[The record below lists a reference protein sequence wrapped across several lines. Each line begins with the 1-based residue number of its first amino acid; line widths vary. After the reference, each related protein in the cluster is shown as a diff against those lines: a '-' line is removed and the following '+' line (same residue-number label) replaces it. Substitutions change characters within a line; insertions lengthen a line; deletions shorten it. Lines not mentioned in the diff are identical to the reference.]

1 MEAWNIIFLSKWV
14 ICRFQPLISPGC
26 IIILRFQE
34 WSMTLGNDWSQGGK
48 APAVLPPPEP
58 MKGDDKYWPWCVCVQ
73 SSSFNWMIG
82 LSCNFAEFLAPS
94 TICVDPFN
102 QSNVPHFSKKETII
116 NITTG
121 FTLCSVWF
129 YGKKLILG
137 GISEHRGR
145 SLDGIKPF
153 FSPQPNFPLR
163 CTPLQ
168 DQVLPPHMSGKIP
181 RKFLRFAKPNLEFN
195 PSRKTW
201 VSPTLRGTLISQWWR
216 TSPKSQGVGIQ
227 HR

>member
-1 MEAWNIIFLSKWV
+1 MIDLKEARHRQYYHHLSPWK
-14 ICRFQPLISPGC
+14 G
-26 IIILRFQE
+26 
-34 WSMTLGNDWSQGGK
+34 MTSIDHG
-48 APAVLPPPEP
+48 V
-58 MKGDDKYWPWCVCVQ
+58 CVCVQ